1 MLVWKTINQSRMP
14 NKQELIVFDLFGT
27 LIRFGV
33 KRHPYRKILPWA
45 KEHGRR
51 PRPDDAR
58 QLMTIDM
65 QPEAVFKQ
73 LDISPPSELLAQF
86 YVDVAEELDS
96 LTLFEDVEVI
106 LNRLVQAGVQIA
118 VCSNL
123 AQPYG
128 AVVDRL
134 LSQFDLIRCL
144 SYQVGCIKPDD
155 EIYAWLVR
163 ESGVPKEEVVFV
175 GDNLVADYEGPTSFG
190 FKAFHLV
197 RGVQSKGHVIGSLG
211 DLFAGQFKLLSA

>member
-1 MLVWKTINQSRMP
+1 MP
-14 NKQELIVFDLFGT
+14 NKKELIVFDLFGT

-33 KRHPYRKILPWA
+33 KKHPYRKILTWA
-45 KEHGRR
+45 KENGRR

-65 QPEAVFKQ
+65 SPVAVFKQ
-73 LDISPPSELLAQF
+73 LGISPPPELLEQF
-86 YVDVAEELDS
+86 RTDITEELES
-96 LTLFEDVEVI
+96 LTLFDDVEAI
-106 LNRLVQAGVQIA
+106 LNSLARAGVHLA

-128 AVVDRL
+128 AAVDRL

-163 ESGVPKEEVVFV
+163 ESGVPKEKVVFV
-175 GDNLVADYEGPTSFG
+175 GDNLVADYEGPAAFG

-197 RGVQSKGHVIGSLG
+197 RGVESKGHVIGSLG
-211 DLFAGQFKLLSA
+211 DFVSMGNNEP

>member
-1 MLVWKTINQSRMP
+1 MP
-14 NKQELIVFDLFGT
+14 NTTKLVVFDIFGT
-27 LIRFGV
+27 LVRPGV
-33 KRHPYRKILPWA
+33 NSHPYRKILTWA
-45 KEHGRR
+45 KEGGRR

-65 QPEAVFKQ
+65 PPEAVFKQ
-73 LDISPPSELLAQF
+73 LDIYPPPELLAQF
-86 YVDVAEELDS
+86 HIDVAEELDS
-96 LTLFEDVEVI
+96 LTLFDDVDAT
-106 LNRLVQAGVQIA
+106 LNRLAGAGVRLA

-128 AVVDRL
+128 AAVDRL

-155 EIYAWLVR
+155 EMYAWIVS

-175 GDNLVADYEGPTSFG
+175 GDNLVADYEGPAAFG

-197 RGVQSKGHVIGSLG
+197 RGPESMGTGIGSLS
-211 DLFAGQFKLLSA
+211 DLIAG